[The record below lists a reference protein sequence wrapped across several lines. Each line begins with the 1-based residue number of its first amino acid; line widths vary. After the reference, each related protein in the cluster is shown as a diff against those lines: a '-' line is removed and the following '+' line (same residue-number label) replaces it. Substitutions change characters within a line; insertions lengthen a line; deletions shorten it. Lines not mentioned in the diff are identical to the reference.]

1 MDFVVLGHSV
11 RLGPEPMNDE
21 DDTSL
26 LPEDVVSV
34 VKQEAKK
41 IQDQAPG
48 LSIGQVAVLVAL
60 KLASDKLRMEKDFKD
75 NLLKL
80 ELTAKDALSYIEEVA
95 PSTH

>member
-11 RLGPEPMNDE
+11 RLGPGPMNDE

-41 IQDQAPG
+41 IQEQTPG
-48 LSIGQVAVLVAL
+48 LSLGQDSVLVAL

-80 ELTAKDALSYIEEVA
+80 ELTAKDALRYIEEVA